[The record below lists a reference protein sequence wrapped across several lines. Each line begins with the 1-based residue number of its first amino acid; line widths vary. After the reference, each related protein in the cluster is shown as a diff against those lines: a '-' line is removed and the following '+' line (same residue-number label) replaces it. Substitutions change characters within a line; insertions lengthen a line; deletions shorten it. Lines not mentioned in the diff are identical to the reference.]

1 MLIKLIRNRLF
12 DQCFWENIFSV
23 FLTTSKKK
31 NKLSSD
37 FCLFVLIYLAVP
49 GLGCG
54 MQNLV
59 P

>member
-1 MLIKLIRNRLF
+1 MLIKLIRNGLF

-23 FLTTSKKK
+23 FLTTSKK
-31 NKLSSD
+31 NKLSHE
-37 FCLFVLIYLAVP
+37 FCLIDLAVP

-54 MQNLV
+54 MQDLG